1 MKEDNFKNDDLFVL
15 TNKSYIEKQE
25 LQTEEEQEKKDLNF
39 LYQLTGQNL
48 KLSNL
53 KQDVGIFLE
62 LTDYIFNDIKAVSE
76 AGKKIKNSQNN
87 NNSKQKV
94 NYESLY
100 NNKVKCFNN
109 NLALFNKKFSFIKEK
124 NKNFKEVIDYLT
136 KIKKF
141 GFFLDEKFDIK
152 VNDTILDL
160 DKFVIH
166 HKWVKNFEELINIK
180 NKNFS
185 LFYYG
190 NGNYNL
196 KSNFYEYYNNKYNLD
211 FSFEIKIN
219 TIVYTMKFFISYDY
233 FEEFIRDYYHLEV
246 GENNMPLFKLE
257 LIQFYLKYLM
267 YKFFKEEVN
276 ALRKLKKNESKE
288 TSFENN
294 GLNFIV
300 NKYPEKISMKCYYF
314 DTIEIIFS
322 ISKYEKDNFIKPKN
336 NKSYC
341 CFDGHSKS
349 GQEIFEISYKKTN
362 NNIFVH
368 NIMKFVDICL
378 NNFLFNIKIC
388 TNINNFLAEV
398 KKNNNLTLDNIIKN
412 SIFIKNITT
421 LGLILL
427 KNQLKTTIKRFP
439 DKKIIS
445 TPIINIHEE
454 TIGKYNLFWEFFEK
468 GNRLYNSIDLIF
480 DNNLNLTIEMKE
492 PYRNLVYNLDQGRYI
507 AVEKGRISFSYLF
520 EILNSIVGNKQK

>member
-25 LQTEEEQEKKDLNF
+25 LSTEEEQEKKDLNF

-76 AGKKIKNSQNN
+76 AGKGIRNQSNKNN

-109 NLALFNKKFSFIKEK
+109 NLELFNKKLSFIKEK
-124 NKNFKEVIDYLT
+124 SQDFNKVIDFLT
-136 KIKKF
+136 NIKKY
-141 GFFLDEKFDIK
+141 GFFLDEKFDIN

-160 DKFVIH
+160 DKIVIH

-185 LFYYG
+185 LFDCG
-190 NGNYNL
+190 NGKYNL
-196 KSNFYEYYNNKYNLD
+196 KSNFYEYYNSNYNLD
-211 FSFEIKIN
+211 FSFEIRVFN
-219 TIVYTMKFFISYDY
+219 MKFFLSNDY
-233 FEEFIRDYYHLEV
+233 FEKFIRDYRPLEIWD
-246 GENNMPLFKLE
+246 NNAPPFKPE
-257 LIQFYLKYLM
+257 LIPFYLKYLM

-294 GLNFIV
+294 GFNFLV
-300 NKYPEKISMKCYYF
+300 NKYPDKISMKSFYF
-314 DTIEIIFS
+314 DIIEIIFS
-322 ISKYEKDNFIKPKN
+322 ISKYEKDTFSVPKN

-341 CFDGHSKS
+341 CFENHSKS
-349 GQEIFEISYKKTN
+349 GQEILEISDKNCN
-362 NNIFVH
+362 NNILIH
-368 NIMKFVDICL
+368 SIMKFVDICL
-378 NNFLFNIKIC
+378 NNFLFNIKMSS
-388 TNINNFLAEV
+388 NISNFLGEV
-398 KKNNNLTLDNIIKN
+398 KRNNNLTLDNIIKN
-412 SIFIKNITT
+412 SIFVKNITT

-427 KNQLKTTIKRFP
+427 KNQLKSTIKRFS
-439 DKKIIS
+439 DKKIIF
-445 TPIINIHEE
+445 TPMINIHD
-454 TIGKYNLFWEFFEK
+454 TSIGKYAIYWEFFDK
-468 GNRLYNSIDLIF
+468 GMKYYNSIELSF

-492 PYRNLVYNLDQGRYI
+492 PYRNIIYNLDQGKFI
-507 AVEKGRISFSYLF
+507 TVEKGKISFNYLF
-520 EILNSIVGNKQK
+520 EILNSIILNK

>member
-25 LQTEEEQEKKDLNF
+25 LPTEEEQEKKDLNF

-94 NYESLY
+94 NYEILY

-185 LFYYG
+185 LFNYG

-257 LIQFYLKYLM
+257 
-267 YKFFKEEVN
+267 
-276 ALRKLKKNESKE
+276 
-288 TSFENN
+288 
-294 GLNFIV
+294 
-300 NKYPEKISMKCYYF
+300 
-314 DTIEIIFS
+314 
-322 ISKYEKDNFIKPKN
+322 
-336 NKSYC
+336 
-341 CFDGHSKS
+341 
-349 GQEIFEISYKKTN
+349 
-362 NNIFVH
+362 
-368 NIMKFVDICL
+368 
-378 NNFLFNIKIC
+378 
-388 TNINNFLAEV
+388 
-398 KKNNNLTLDNIIKN
+398 
-412 SIFIKNITT
+412 
-421 LGLILL
+421 
-427 KNQLKTTIKRFP
+427 
-439 DKKIIS
+439 
-445 TPIINIHEE
+445 
-454 TIGKYNLFWEFFEK
+454 
-468 GNRLYNSIDLIF
+468 
-480 DNNLNLTIEMKE
+480 
-492 PYRNLVYNLDQGRYI
+492 
-507 AVEKGRISFSYLF
+507 
-520 EILNSIVGNKQK
+520 